1 MKCPKCNTKNS
12 PKANYCMS
20 CKRKFTEEEQEKAY
34 NKTIFHFFD
43 KLEDLYS
50 KINLEFITDHILF
63 KIGSLLL
70 VLGIGIYFYFT
81 KGINTTILDSK
92 NYEIYKYKN
101 SKEYYLVVKDNIEK
115 ASLNLYIP
123 NRAKKIEIIEYDET
137 GKEIKKT
144 NYKKNKE
151 FKLTPSTK
159 EYYVIQTTYSN
170 QKEESLI
177 FYIYKESDIEKPQ

>member
-43 KLEDLYS
+43 KLEDVYS
-50 KINLEFITDHILF
+50 KISLEFITDHILF

-81 KGINTTILDSK
+81 KGINTTILDS
-92 NYEIYKYKN
+92 NQYDIYKYKD
-101 SKEYYLVVKDNIEK
+101 SSEYYLVVKDDIDST
-115 ASLNLYIP
+115 SLNLYIP
-123 NRAKKIEIIEYDET
+123 NRAEKIIITEYDET
-137 GKEIKKT
+137 GKNLKKI
-144 NYKKNKE
+144 NYKKKKE
-151 FKLTPSTK
+151 LKLTPSTK
-159 EYYVIQTTYSN
+159 EYYTIQTTYSN
-170 QKEESLI
+170 HKKESI
-177 FYIYKESDIEKPQ
+177 KFYIYKESDIEKPQ